1 MNSSDLL
8 SYYHLKNK
16 SVHMFVLYPKK
27 LFRGLWQKKV
37 IIGIFIL
44 FLIFFVVFVN
54 FYILKQS
61 NKYIFENVRD
71 VPETQAALILGS
83 RVYSSGQMSDVLLDR
98 VIRGLELYKNGNVK
112 KLLISGDHGQKEYDE
127 VNTVKDYLLKNGVPG
142 ADIFLDHAG
151 FDTYDS
157 LYRARDIFEIKSLI
171 IVTQKFHL
179 PRALYIGNALGIETY
194 GYIADRQPYLAAEW
208 NKIRESL
215 ARFKAFLNVTL
226 RSKPKFL
233 GDHIPITGD
242 SKLSW
247 D

>member
-1 MNSSDLL
+1 
-8 SYYHLKNK
+8 
-16 SVHMFVLYPKK
+16 MFVLYPKK
-27 LFRGLWQKKV
+27 LFKKLWQKKL
-37 IIGIFIL
+37 IIGIIIL
-44 FLIFFVVFVN
+44 FGMFFVVFVN
-54 FYILKQS
+54 SYILRQS
-61 NKYIFENVRD
+61 SKYIFENMND
-71 VPETQAALILGS
+71 VPAAQAALILGS
-83 RVYSSGQMSDVLLDR
+83 RVYASGQMSDVLLDR
-98 VIRGLELYKNGNVK
+98 VIKGLELYKNGKVK
-112 KLLISGDHGQKEYDE
+112 KLLISGDHGKKEYDE

-157 LYRARDIFEIKSLI
+157 IYRARDIFEIKSLI

-194 GYIADRQPYLAAEW
+194 GYIADRQPYLAATW
-208 NKIRESL
+208 NEIRESL
-215 ARFKAFLNVTL
+215 ARFKAFLNVIFY
-226 RSKPKFL
+226 SEPKYL